1 MISTAKWPARVA
13 ASALLPLAVGPMSR
27 IAAGSAA
34 THEEFV
40 EIGEADLKPS
50 RAAMVALAGALGF
63 LHLAQQGVHLQ
74 NGQGPMGAHRTVA
87 GHRSEQLVPAL
98 GEHAARPVFAD
109 VPQYRARKLRRIG
122 LGQHGRDRTYREREG
137 RDRRHVET
145 ELVEGSAVLLDG
157 GDVDPVGVERGGD
170 KQLLGVHRAGVER
183 SLESFVKDA
192 LVRGMHVDQYQA
204 LLVLREYVYAVQ
216 LREREAERRCT
227 RRVRVFERRA
237 RQREVSG
244 RASVGEHR
252 GIARYRLSEAQ
263 GNLVCPGPYRAARC
277 EGRGDRSRSVGRRA
291 GKTLH
296 DRMKHE
302 LG

>member
-1 MISTAKWPARVA
+1 
-13 ASALLPLAVGPMSR
+13 
-27 IAAGSAA
+27 
-34 THEEFV
+34 
-40 EIGEADLKPS
+40 
-50 RAAMVALAGALGF
+50 
-63 LHLAQQGVHLQ
+63 
-74 NGQGPMGAHRTVA
+74 
-87 GHRSEQLVPAL
+87 L

-157 GDVDPVGVERGGD
+157 GHIAPVGVERGGD

-244 RASVGEHR
+244 RAPVGEHR

-263 GNLVCPGPYRAARC
+263 GNLVCPGPYRAIRWA
-277 EGRGDRSRSVGRRA
+277 GSVGASRATTRPLCLRVRATSDRDTAARVNTSSQWANSVASLFRNLRRA
-291 GKTLH
+291 GVL
-296 DRMKHE
+296 
-302 LG
+302 